1 MCSRCYITCCGGHS
15 IGTSSG
21 GGGGGGKGRRGVLCL
36 LAGVR
41 FCIELM
47 YVILCPAQP
56 TGFSGV
62 LQYVHVGG
70 HRIMYSCRVFSLKKL
85 RVKYRKQTLKEL
97 EIHKTD
103 MVP

>member
-1 MCSRCYITCCGGHS
+1 M
-15 IGTSSG
+15 
-21 GGGGGGKGRRGVLCL
+21 RRGVLCL
-36 LAGVR
+36 LGGVR

-70 HRIMYSCRVFSLKKL
+70 HRIMYLWRVFSLKKL
-85 RVKYRKQTLKEL
+85 RVKYRKQTPKEL
-97 EIHKTD
+97 EIVRFIKLIWYHEA
-103 MVP
+103 